1 MSNTK
6 KLLSFR
12 ESSGGTFC
20 RFEEPIPFKSRHKF
34 SVAPAARIV
43 FPLLVVL
50 VVMCFGIPAI
60 KNNVTL
66 FNIVLSRVITV
77 RQQTCEEM
85 VLSDR

>member
-1 MSNTK
+1 
-6 KLLSFR
+6 
-12 ESSGGTFC
+12 
-20 RFEEPIPFKSRHKF
+20 
-34 SVAPAARIV
+34 
-43 FPLLVVL
+43 VL